1 MSASHNALKK
11 AKSGHTGVTM
21 NPYNTQSQSTIKP
34 SQINIH
40 DAPAAVVANTV
51 SPDSCKKRAREDNVN
66 DRDIAQEEEDSK
78 CSQVIRQPRGD
89 RPLKS
94 IKRLNKGKT
103 QTTITQQFKRQSTRE
118 NNEEDT
124 HTKSYSFS
132 FSCSPSYSSQE
143 ADDDFDSLVHAIGGN
158 RQIEHE
164 SDKFCDVRGFNV
176 DQDGPKLP
184 NHYCHCCRCPPI
196 KCHEYLLGEFIEL
209 DIVSEVMDA
218 EGADPTPRDIENA
231 VREKYEWHFRKLIYD
246 DTKTLDVRKY
256 KVPLC
261 IEQKTLGRLY
271 DYIKV
276 SSYHYEKMKLIT
288 DGRGRK
294 MTGEM
299 LAARRREI
307 EEDAS

>member
-1 MSASHNALKK
+1 MSGSQHVSNKT
-11 AKSGHTGVTM
+11 KSGYTGVTV
-21 NPYNTQSQSTIKP
+21 NPYNTQSQSITKP
-34 SQINIH
+34 TQINAH
-40 DAPAAVVANTV
+40 NAPANTV
-51 SPDSCKKRAREDNVN
+51 SPDSYKKRAREDNVN
-66 DRDIAQEEEDSK
+66 DCEIAQEEEEDSK
-78 CSQVIRQPRGD
+78 CSQVNVQQIQPRGD
-89 RPLKS
+89 APLKS

-103 QTTITQQFKRQSTRE
+103 QTTITQQFKRHNTYE
-118 NNEEDT
+118 NNKEDT

-143 ADDDFDSLVHAIGGN
+143 PDKEFDSLVYAIGGN
-158 RQIEHE
+158 RQVKRE

-176 DQDGPKLP
+176 GQDGPKLP
-184 NHYCHCCRCPPI
+184 NHYCQCCRCPPI
-196 KCHEYLLGEFIEL
+196 KCHEHLLGEFIEL
-209 DIVSEVMDA
+209 DIISEIMDA
-218 EGADPTPRDIENA
+218 GDATPTPRDVENA
-231 VREKYEWHFRKLIYD
+231 VREKYEWHFRKLVYD